1 MIRVIEVYDT
11 FEPDRLLEVKFVPC
25 DYLNGEYIAGYDE
38 KRKIK
43 DGRKVFGF
51 TLTGKT
57 FRSSY
62 GSMRE
67 HFEGGKSALGFGER
81 VNYKR

>member
-1 MIRVIEVYDT
+1 MRLIEVYDT
-11 FEPDRLLEVKFVPC
+11 FEPSRLLEFKCVPC
-25 DYLNGEYIAGYDE
+25 DDLNGEYITGYDE
-38 KRKIK
+38 SKSIK

-51 TLTGKT
+51 TLTGRT